1 MTTVNYSVPEKIKA
15 KFNKVFAGENKSR
28 VIAELMQKAIEEKE
42 HRKQRSRLV
51 KDLLKLRDAS
61 ISISEEAVHRAREYG
76 RP

>member
-1 MTTVNYSVPEKIKA
+1 M
-15 KFNKVFAGENKSR
+15 FAGENKSR